1 MMMALTF
8 DKVIKYLTLAKSQ
21 SNFESTKTQDSESNM
36 SENDNTP
43 FVAEILAAYLSN
55 NTVSP
60 ADLGSVIATVKNSFG
75 VSGGSTPAPDVDDPK
90 KLEPAVSVKKSVTP
104 NALLCLHCGKP
115 FKSLKRHLQS
125 QHGQSPNEYRA
136 AFGLKADYPTVAPN
150 YSAQRSTL
158 ARSAGLGRKTEESAP
173 PKKEETVLPK
183 KAETVPPKKIAVKKP
198 GPKKAAP
205 KKAVTKSAAE

>member
-1 MMMALTF
+1 
-8 DKVIKYLTLAKSQ
+8 
-21 SNFESTKTQDSESNM
+21 M

-43 FVAEILAAYLSN
+43 FVAEILSAYLAN

-60 ADLGSVIATVKNSFG
+60 ADLSGVIETVKTAFG
-75 VSGGSTPAPDVDDPK
+75 VSGGSTPALDVDEPK
-90 KLEPAVSVKKSVTP
+90 KMEPAVPIKKSITP
-104 NALLCLHCGKP
+104 DALLCLGCGKP

-125 QHGQSPNEYRA
+125 QHGLTTDEYRE

-158 ARSAGLGRKTEESAP
+158 ALSAGLGRKAAESAAA
-173 PKKEETVLPK
+173 K
-183 KAETVPPKKIAVKKP
+183 KATVKKP

-205 KKAVTKSAAE
+205 KKTVTKAAAE

>member
-1 MMMALTF
+1 MP
-8 DKVIKYLTLAKSQ
+8 
-21 SNFESTKTQDSESNM
+21 
-36 SENDNTP
+36 ENDNTP
-43 FVAEILAAYLSN
+43 FVAEILAAYLAN

-60 ADLGSVIATVKNSFG
+60 ADLSAVLETVKHAFG
-75 VSGGSTPAPDVDDPK
+75 VSGGSTPTSDVDEPK

-125 QHGQSPNEYRA
+125 QHDQSPNEYRA

-158 ARSAGLGRKTEESAP
+158 ALSAGLGRKTEEAVA

-183 KAETVPPKKIAVKKP
+183 KVAVKKP

-205 KKAVTKSAAE
+205 KKAAATKSAAE

>member
-1 MMMALTF
+1 
-8 DKVIKYLTLAKSQ
+8 
-21 SNFESTKTQDSESNM
+21 M

-43 FVAEILAAYLSN
+43 FVAEILSAYLAN

-60 ADLGSVIATVKNSFG
+60 ADLSAVIETVKTAFG
-75 VSGGSTPAPDVDDPK
+75 VSAGSVMASTDDEPK

-104 NALLCLHCGKP
+104 DALICLHCGKS
-115 FKSLKRHLQS
+115 FKSLKRHLQNE
-125 QHGQSPNEYRA
+125 HGQSPNEYRA
-136 AFGLKADYPTVAPN
+136 TFGLKADYPTVAPN

-158 ARSAGLGRKTEESAP
+158 ALSAGLGRKAGEPVPT
-173 PKKEETVLPK
+173 KKV
-183 KAETVPPKKIAVKKP
+183 AVKKP

>member
-1 MMMALTF
+1 
-8 DKVIKYLTLAKSQ
+8 
-21 SNFESTKTQDSESNM
+21 M
-36 SENDNTP
+36 SDNDNTP
-43 FVAEILAAYLSN
+43 FVAEILSAYLAN

-60 ADLGSVIATVKNSFG
+60 ADLGSVIATVKSAFG
-75 VSGGSTPAPDVDDPK
+75 VSGGSAITTTDDEPK
-90 KLEPAVSVKKSVTP
+90 KLEPVVSVKKSITP
-104 NALLCLHCGKP
+104 DALLCLHCGKP

-125 QHGQSPNEYRA
+125 QHDQSPNEYRA

-158 ARSAGLGRKTEESAP
+158 ALSAGLGRKSEEPAP
-173 PKKEETVLPK
+173 SKKEETVVPK
-183 KAETVPPKKIAVKKP
+183 KVAVKKP

>member
-1 MMMALTF
+1 
-8 DKVIKYLTLAKSQ
+8 
-21 SNFESTKTQDSESNM
+21 M

-43 FVAEILAAYLSN
+43 FVAEILSAYLAN

-60 ADLGSVIATVKNSFG
+60 ADLSGVIETVKTAFG
-75 VSGGSTPAPDVDDPK
+75 VSGGSAMASTDDEPK
-90 KLEPAVSVKKSVTP
+90 KLEPAVSVKKSITP
-104 NALLCLHCGKP
+104 DALLCLHCGKP

-125 QHGQSPNEYRA
+125 QHDQSPNEYRA
-136 AFGLKADYPTVAPN
+136 AFGLKADYPVVAPN

-158 ARSAGLGRKTEESAP
+158 AMSAGLGRKSEETVS

-183 KAETVPPKKIAVKKP
+183 KTETVPPKKIAVKKP

>member
-1 MMMALTF
+1 MT
-8 DKVIKYLTLAKSQ
+8 
-21 SNFESTKTQDSESNM
+21 
-36 SENDNTP
+36 ENDNTP
-43 FVAEILAAYLSN
+43 FVAEILSAYLSN

-60 ADLGSVIATVKNSFG
+60 ADLGSVIATVKNAFG
-75 VSGGSTPAPDVDDPK
+75 VSGGSTPAPDVDETK

-104 NALLCLHCGKP
+104 DALICLHCGKS

-125 QHGQSPNEYRA
+125 EHGQSPKEYRE

-158 ARSAGLGRKTEESAP
+158 ALSAGLGRKAGEPVPS
-173 PKKEETVLPK
+173 KKV
-183 KAETVPPKKIAVKKP
+183 AVKKP
-198 GPKKAAP
+198 GPKKAAT